1 MATFPQRSELYWI
14 PLEFEEDGEKARPIV
29 IVSRDELNRGDRVL
43 AVPFYSQQVEK
54 RAKQSWCAQFKAGE
68 GGLKKDCV
76 AKGDEI
82 QLIDPIEIL
91 WRRGRLG
98 RFSADQMN
106 RVITAVRH
114 ALRDPSLGQELPS
127 PSR

>member
-1 MATFPQRSELYWI
+1 MAKFPPRSELYWI

-54 RAKQSWCAQFKAGE
+54 RAKQKWCALFKAGE

-91 WRRGRLG
+91 WRRGKLG
-98 RFSADQMN
+98 RFNADQMD
-106 RVITAVRH
+106 RVIIAVRH
-114 ALRDPSLGQELPS
+114 ALRDSALDKERAPTGG
-127 PSR
+127 

>member
-1 MATFPQRSELYWI
+1 MAKFPQRSELYWI
-14 PLEFEEDGEKARPIV
+14 PLEFEEDGEKARPMI

-54 RAKQSWCAQFKAGE
+54 RAKQRWCALFKAGE
-68 GGLKKDCV
+68 GGLKKDCY

-91 WRRGRLG
+91 WRRGKLG
-98 RFSADQMN
+98 RFNTDQMN

-127 PSR
+127 TSR